1 MAALLDFCLAGD
13 LEMTS
18 SSLVKMRKAAISN
31 VQHFR
36 PCGGTAPLDIA
47 GRPKP

>member
-1 MAALLDFCLAGD
+1 
-13 LEMTS
+13 MTS